1 MAAVSNIEVSVVE
14 LHTDVGRLYVCPTG
28 WQRLYLRWIFRNFH
42 SLPREILNARQKR
55 LIDSLCRNSVVSPAE
70 QIAASAIIGIVENV
84 KVLALP
90 ATAEVP
96 ERAKAAPLVAQDRRT
111 VLQAGAENDSRPEAT
126 LSVPLHRPPDI
137 RQSHLARDTPATSPD
152 DDNSPPVEQMERPSR
167 RTKKPGPWA
176 IMAVGC
182 AAVSVLLLAIYLP
195 GQGRMPRPESAPVAA
210 PAAPAAAV
218 QQKMAAVPSAA
229 PATRKLEAGRELEK
243 PKSLPAVARA
253 APNGRREA
261 KPAMPAPA
269 PKLAE
274 AIPDTAPLPVIA
286 EAPRSGFI
294 YPVAPNANLV
304 GKVVLKAVVGSDG
317 AVKQVEVLS
326 GERAL
331 AAAAARAVKQW
342 RYAPP
347 QVHGRTVEAQTQ
359 VTISFLG
366 DDAVSVIL
374 PEPK

>member
-1 MAAVSNIEVSVVE
+1 M
-14 LHTDVGRLYVCPTG
+14 P
-28 WQRLYLRWIFRNFH
+28 
-42 SLPREILNARQKR
+42 
-55 LIDSLCRNSVVSPAE
+55 SPA
-70 QIAASAIIGIVENV
+70 A
-84 KVLALP
+84 
-90 ATAEVP
+90 
-96 ERAKAAPLVAQDRRT
+96 
-111 VLQAGAENDSRPEAT
+111 
-126 LSVPLHRPPDI
+126 
-137 RQSHLARDTPATSPD
+137 
-152 DDNSPPVEQMERPSR
+152 
-167 RTKKPGPWA
+167 
-176 IMAVGC
+176 
-182 AAVSVLLLAIYLP
+182 
-195 GQGRMPRPESAPVAA
+195 
-210 PAAPAAAV
+210 
-218 QQKMAAVPSAA
+218 
-229 PATRKLEAGRELEK
+229 
-243 PKSLPAVARA
+243 
-253 APNGRREA
+253 
-261 KPAMPAPA
+261 
-269 PKLAE
+269 KLAE